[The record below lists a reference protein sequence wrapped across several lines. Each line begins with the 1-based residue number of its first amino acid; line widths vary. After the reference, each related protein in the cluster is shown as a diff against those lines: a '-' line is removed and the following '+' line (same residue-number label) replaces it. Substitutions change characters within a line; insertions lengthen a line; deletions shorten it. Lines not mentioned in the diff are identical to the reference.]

1 MSRFKGKPVGGLPS
15 ALPAGEEI
23 LWQGAPSWRSLAR
36 HAFHLRLIA
45 GYFALLILWR
55 VAGPLV
61 NGHTVLFAATS
72 GLSGLTLAAAGIGL
86 FSFFA
91 WLIARTTT
99 YTITNRRVVI
109 TYGMALPKSINLPY
123 VRIEAADLRINRD
136 GTGDIALKL
145 PVKTRLSYVLLWPH
159 VRSGAKGRAEPVL
172 RCISSPEAAAQLLA
186 TALNNTIAA
195 GERSVTAQPAQ
206 AEVNILTAQAA

>member
-1 MSRFKGKPVGGLPS
+1 MSRFKGKPVGGLPG
-15 ALPAGEEI
+15 ALPPGEDI
-23 LWQGAPSWRSLAR
+23 LWQGAPQWRSLAR
-36 HAFHLRLIA
+36 HAFRIRLIA

-55 VAGPLV
+55 VAGPLLA
-61 NGHTVLFAATS
+61 GHGVLFAATS

-123 VRIEAADLRINRD
+123 VRIEAADMRMNAD

-145 PVKTRLSYVLLWPH
+145 PAKTRLSYILLWPH
-159 VRSGAKGRAEPVL
+159 VRAGVKGRAEPVL
-172 RCISSPEAAAQLLA
+172 RCVASPQATAQILAAALA
-186 TALNNTIAA
+186 GGIAQ
-195 GERSVTAQPAQ
+195 GERAVTQPA
-206 AEVNILTAQAA
+206 AKVEHHVMTAQAA

>member
-1 MSRFKGKPVGGLPS
+1 MSRFTGKPVGGLPS
-15 ALPAGEEI
+15 QLPPGEQI
-23 LWQGAPSWRSLAR
+23 LWQGAPKWLSLAR
-36 HAFHLRLIA
+36 HAFHIRLIA

-55 VAGPLV
+55 VAGPLIG
-61 NGHTVLFAATS
+61 GHGVLFAATQ

-123 VRIEAADLRINRD
+123 VRIDAADMKVNAD

-145 PVKTRLSYVLLWPH
+145 PEKTRLSYVLLWPH
-159 VRSGAKGRAEPVL
+159 VRSGVKGRAEPVL
-172 RCISSPEAAAQLLA
+172 RCISGPQAAAETLA
-186 TALNNTIAA
+186 GALANTIAQ
-195 GERSVTAQPAQ
+195 GERAVTAKP
-206 AEVNILTAQAA
+206 EMSDLNVMTAQAA

>member
-1 MSRFKGKPVGGLPS
+1 MSRFKGKPVGGLPG

-36 HAFHLRLIA
+36 HAFRLRLIT

-55 VAGPLV
+55 VAGPLA

-123 VRIEAADLRINRD
+123 VRIEAADLRINKD

-145 PVKTRLSYVLLWPH
+145 PAKTRLSYILLWPH

-172 RCISSPEAAAQLLA
+172 RCIASPEAAAQLLA
-186 TALNNTIAA
+186 TALNSSIAS

-206 AEVNILTAQAA
+206 ADVNIMTAQAA

>member
-15 ALPAGEEI
+15 KLPPGEQI
-23 LWQGAPSWRSLAR
+23 LWQGAPLWRSLAR
-36 HAFHLRLIA
+36 HAFRIRLIA

-55 VAGPLV
+55 VAGPLMA
-61 NGHTVLFAATS
+61 GHTALYAATS

-99 YTITNRRVVI
+99 YTITNHRVVI

-123 VRIEAADLRINRD
+123 VRIDAADMRLNAE
-136 GTGDIALKL
+136 GTGDIALTL
-145 PVKTRLSYVLLWPH
+145 PEKTRLSYILLWPH
-159 VRSGAKGRAEPVL
+159 VRAGVKGRAEPVL
-172 RCISSPEAAAQLLA
+172 RCIAAPEATAEILA
-186 TALNNTIAA
+186 GALAGTIAA
-195 GERSVTAQPAQ
+195 GERAVTAQ
-206 AEVNILTAQAA
+206 AETVDNHVMTAQAA

>member
-1 MSRFKGKPVGGLPS
+1 MSRFKGKPVGGLPG

-23 LWQGAPSWRSLAR
+23 LWQGKPKWGSLAR
-36 HAFHLRLIA
+36 HAFKIRLIA

-55 VAGPLV
+55 VAAPLMA
-61 NGHTVLFAATS
+61 GHGVLFAATS

-91 WLIARTTT
+91 WLISRTTT

-123 VRIEAADLRINRD
+123 VRIDAADMRVNAE

-145 PVKTRLSYVLLWPH
+145 PEKTRLSYVLLWPH

-172 RCISSPEAAAQLLA
+172 RCISAPEAAAQILA
-186 TALNNTIAA
+186 GALAGTIAQ
-195 GERSVTAQPAQ
+195 GERAVTAPAP
-206 AEVNILTAQAA
+206 AVDNHVMTAQAA

>member
-15 ALPAGEEI
+15 ALPPDEEI
-23 LWQGAPSWRSLAR
+23 LWQGAPKWVSLAR
-36 HAFHLRLIA
+36 HAFRIRLIA

-61 NGHTVLFAATS
+61 AGHGVLYAATS

-123 VRIEAADLRINRD
+123 ARIDAADMKVNAD

-145 PVKTRLSYVLLWPH
+145 PAKTRLSYVLMWPH

-172 RCISSPEAAAQLLA
+172 RCVASPESAAQILA
-186 TALNNTIAA
+186 SALTATIAQ
-195 GERSVTAQPAQ
+195 GERAVTQPAPS
-206 AEVNILTAQAA
+206 EKHHVMTAQAA

>member
-15 ALPAGEEI
+15 ALPPGEEI
-23 LWQGAPSWRSLAR
+23 LWQGAPKWSSLAR
-36 HAFHLRLIA
+36 HAFKLRLIA

-61 NGHTVLFAATS
+61 AGHGVLFAATS

-123 VRIEAADLRINRD
+123 VRIDAADMKVNAD

-145 PVKTRLSYVLLWPH
+145 PEKTRLSYVLLWPH
-159 VRSGAKGRAEPVL
+159 VRSGAKGRAEPML
-172 RCISSPEAAAQLLA
+172 RCVAGPEAAARILA
-186 TALNNTIAA
+186 GALANTIAA
-195 GERSVTAQPAQ
+195 GERAVTAQPEMA
-206 AEVNILTAQAA
+206 ALDVMTAQPA